1 MADANHILSGTDAT
15 DEQLLSYLE
24 GKLQGEELAQMEKQ
38 MQDDAFV
45 ADAIE
50 GLQQF
55 SSNKKLDQYVRTLN
69 QNLHQQLA
77 NRKKKRWQR
86 RLESPAWLTTAVVII
101 LLLCLLGYVVVKFVE
116 SH

>member
-1 MADANHILSGTDAT
+1 MADANHILSGNDTT

-24 GKLQGEELAQMEKQ
+24 GKLQGDELAQMEKQ
-38 MQDDAFV
+38 LQDDAFV

-69 QNLHQQLA
+69 LNLHQQLA

-86 RLESPAWLTTAVVII
+86 RLHNPSWLMTAVVII